1 MEGSALY
8 EILFYND
15 RSGKEPVYD
24 YMREL
29 AVKGSK
35 DSRIKFNKISQYVK
49 MLEEKGTLAGEPYLK
64 HLDGD
69 IWELRPIRD
78 RILFAAIVGGR
89 FVLLH
94 CFMKQTGKTPSREIE
109 QAKRE
114 LADFLERG
122 GANGY

>member
-1 MEGSALY
+1 MY
-8 EILFYND
+8 EIIFYSD
-15 RSGKEPVYD
+15 RSGKEPVFD
-24 YMREL
+24 YIHEL
-29 AVKGSK
+29 AESGSK
-35 DSRIKFNKISQYVK
+35 DSRIKFNKVIQYLN
-49 MLEEKGTLAGEPYLK
+49 MLKEKGTQAGEPCLK

-94 CFMKQTGKTPSREIE
+94 CFMKKTMKTPSREIE

-122 GANGY
+122 GADGNKKWL

>member
-1 MEGSALY
+1 LY
-8 EILFYND
+8 EIIFYND
-15 RSGKEPVYD
+15 RSGKEPVLD
-24 YMREL
+24 YIREL
-29 AVKGSK
+29 AAKGDK
-35 DSRIKFNKISQYVK
+35 DSRIKSYKIAQYIE
-49 MLEEKGTLAGEPYLK
+49 MLEDKGTLAGEPYLK

-94 CFMKQTGKTPSREIE
+94 CFMKKTMKTPLREIE

-122 GANGY
+122 GADGNKKWL

>member
-1 MEGSALY
+1 MY
-8 EILFYND
+8 EIIFYND
-15 RSGKEPVYD
+15 RSGKEPVLD
-24 YMREL
+24 YIREL
-29 AVKGSK
+29 AAKGDK
-35 DSRIKFNKISQYVK
+35 DSRIKSYKIAQYIE
-49 MLEEKGTLAGEPYLK
+49 MLEDKGTLAGEPFLK

-94 CFMKQTGKTPSREIE
+94 CFMKKTMKTPLREIE

-122 GANGY
+122 GADGNKKWL